1 MKCHITYLCH
11 LPAFYSHRNLIGI
24 SSEPHRNLAI
34 GFLHFFREKYFVDM
48 FKYQPLNVCQIC
60 TCQKKNVSLCPNYTL
75 NINMTKINSNVL
87 SVFITLLL
95 IVVVVVSSLTTSNIV
110 NTLQEEEQKKIELW
124 AEATRQFILA
134 GENDNIDLLL
144 QVMEG
149 NTTIPVYMVDTNYNL
164 LLSRNV
170 NEPKRNVENF
180 YVEKINELRAT
191 QQPIEVRISDNVM
204 QYIYYEQSSTLR
216 WLAYFPYIQLFVLL
230 ALAGVAAIALLM
242 VQRSEK
248 NSLWVGLSKETAHQ
262 LGTPISSLN
271 AWNELLKDNYPN
283 DPLLPQMDEDIRRLQ
298 MIAERF
304 SKIGSQPTLELHEV
318 LPVIQSAMN
327 YMRARTSSKIE
338 YRLEVNGKSL
348 EAKAMLCVSLFEWVI
363 ENICKNAI
371 DSMEGKGSITIN
383 LQHDDSRLYID
394 ITDTGKGIDRR
405 NFKRIFQPGYTSK
418 KRGWGLGLSLGK
430 RIIENYHRG
439 KLFVKQ
445 SQLGVGTTFRIILE
459 QPKDC

>member
-1 MKCHITYLCH
+1 MT
-11 LPAFYSHRNLIGI
+11 HR
-24 SSEPHRNLAI
+24 
-34 GFLHFFREKYFVDM
+34 FLK
-48 FKYQPLNVCQIC
+48 LN
-60 TCQKKNVSLCPNYTL
+60 
-75 NINMTKINSNVL
+75 KINSNII
-87 SVFITLLL
+87 SIFITLLL

-110 NTLQEEEQKKIELW
+110 NALQEEEQKKIELW

-134 GENDNIDLLL
+134 DENDNIDLLL

-149 NTTIPVYMVDTNYNL
+149 NTTIPVYMVDTNYTL

-170 NEPKRNVENF
+170 PEPKRNVERF
-180 YVEKINELRAT
+180 YINKINELRAT
-191 QQPIEVRISDNVM
+191 QEPIEVRISDNVM
-204 QYIYYEQSSTLR
+204 QYIYYETSSTLQ
-216 WLAYFPYIQLFVLL
+216 WLSYFPYIQLVVML
-230 ALAGVAAIALLM
+230 ALAGLAAIALLM

-271 AWNELLKDNYPN
+271 AWNELLKATYPN

-304 SKIGSQPTLELHEV
+304 SKIGSQPKLEACEV
-318 LPVIQSAMN
+318 LPVVQSAMD
-327 YMRARTSSKIE
+327 YMRARTSNKIE
-338 YRLEVNGKSL
+338 YRLEVKGERL
-348 EAKAMLCVSLFEWVI
+348 EARAMLCAPLFEWVI

-371 DSMEGKGSITIN
+371 DSMEGKGSITIEVR
-383 LQHDDSRLYID
+383 RLGDEAMRREGRVIID

-430 RIIENYHRG
+430 RIIEDYHRG

-445 SQLGVGTTFRIILE
+445 SQLGVGTTFRIVLCRIV
-459 QPKDC
+459 

>member
-1 MKCHITYLCH
+1 MN
-11 LPAFYSHRNLIGI
+11 R
-24 SSEPHRNLAI
+24 
-34 GFLHFFREKYFVDM
+34 
-48 FKYQPLNVCQIC
+48 
-60 TCQKKNVSLCPNYTL
+60 
-75 NINMTKINSNVL
+75 INSNIL
-87 SVFITLLL
+87 SIGITLLL
-95 IVVVVVSSLTTSNIV
+95 VIVVVLSSLVTSHIV
-110 NTLQEEEQKKIELW
+110 EKFEKEEQKKIELW

-134 GENDNIDLLL
+134 GEDDNIDLLL

-170 NEPKRNVENF
+170 PEPKRNVENF
-180 YVEKINELRAT
+180 YIKKINELRAT
-191 QQPIEVRISDNVM
+191 QEPIEVRISDSVM

-216 WLAYFPYIQLFVLL
+216 WLSYFPYIQLVVML
-230 ALAGVAAIALLM
+230 ALAGMAAIALLM

-271 AWNELLKDNYPN
+271 AWNELLKAQYP
-283 DPLLPQMDEDIRRLQ
+283 DDTLLPQMDEDIRRLQ

-304 SKIGSQPTLELHEV
+304 SKIGSQPKLEACEV
-318 LPVIQSAMN
+318 LPVVQSAMD
-327 YMRARTSSKIE
+327 YMRARTSNKIE
-338 YRLEVNGKSL
+338 YKLAIGDGAR
-348 EAKAMLCVSLFEWVI
+348 AMLCAPLFEWVI

-371 DSMEGKGSITIN
+371 DSMKGKGSITIEV
-383 LQHDDSRLYID
+383 RREAKGKIYID

-430 RIIENYHRG
+430 RIIEDYHRG
-439 KLFVKQ
+439 ELFVKQ
-445 SQLGVGTTFRIILE
+445 SQLGVGTTFRIVL
-459 QPKDC
+459 CSVV

>member
-1 MKCHITYLCH
+1 MN
-11 LPAFYSHRNLIGI
+11 R
-24 SSEPHRNLAI
+24 
-34 GFLHFFREKYFVDM
+34 
-48 FKYQPLNVCQIC
+48 
-60 TCQKKNVSLCPNYTL
+60 
-75 NINMTKINSNVL
+75 INSNIL
-87 SVFITLLL
+87 SIGITLLL
-95 IVVVVVSSLTTSNIV
+95 VIVVVLSSLVTSHIV
-110 NTLQEEEQKKIELW
+110 EKFEKEEQKKIELW

-134 GENDNIDLLL
+134 DENDNIDLLL

-170 NEPKRNVENF
+170 PEPKRNVEAF
-180 YVEKINELRAT
+180 YIKKINELRAT

-216 WLAYFPYIQLFVLL
+216 WLSYFPYIQLVVML
-230 ALAGVAAIALLM
+230 ALAGMAAIALLM

-271 AWNELLKDNYPN
+271 AWNELLKTQYP
-283 DPLLPQMDEDIRRLQ
+283 DDTLLPQMDEDIRRLQ

-304 SKIGSQPTLELHEV
+304 SKIGSQPKLEAYEV
-318 LPVIQSAMN
+318 LPVVQSAMD

-338 YRLEVNGKSL
+338 YRLEIKGERLRAPQNATSVIGDPA
-348 EAKAMLCVSLFEWVI
+348 EARAMLCAPLFEWVI

-371 DSMEGKGSITIN
+371 DAMDGKGSITIEV
-383 LQHDDSRLYID
+383 RREAKGKIYID

-405 NFKRIFQPGYTSK
+405 NFKRIFNPGYTSK

-430 RIIENYHRG
+430 RIIEDYHRG
-439 KLFVKQ
+439 ELFVKQ
-445 SQLGVGTTFRIILE
+445 SQLGVCTTFRIVLE
-459 QPKDC
+459 QAKDC